1 MAAPVLA
8 DPIGA
13 MEDALIARCRE
24 VLAVGDGRSLVRT
37 VQALPADW
45 DDEMLSTL
53 LREVPGVFVA
63 FGGGPA
69 LDGNFAEV
77 EARWL
82 VYVATGHETGQE
94 ARRRGDAF
102 EVGAYQLL
110 ALLAPALHGWAPD
123 EASTLQLVSVDNL
136 FTGTIE
142 RKGVAV
148 YGLTLK
154 GPMGLDATEPPDLS
168 PFVTFDAS
176 IDIPEHQPRAVHEA
190 WMAGDANA
198 PKPDAAVKVT
208 LEQP

>member
-1 MAAPVLA
+1 MVAPLLA

-24 VLAVGDGRSLVRT
+24 VLTVDGGCLVRT

-63 FGGGPA
+63 FAGGPA
-69 LDGNFAEV
+69 KEGNFTEV
-77 EARWL
+77 EATWL

-94 ARRRGDAF
+94 ARRRGDAL

-110 ALLAPALHGWAPD
+110 ALLAPALHGWSPD
-123 EASTLQLVSVDNL
+123 GGSALQMQSVDNL

-154 GPMGLDATEPPDLS
+154 GPLGLDATEAPDLS
-168 PFVTFDAS
+168 AFVTFAAS
-176 IDIPEHQPRAVHEA
+176 IDTPVHESREVHEA
-190 WMAGDANA
+190 WMQGSLNA
-198 PKPDAAVKVT
+198 PKPDAAVKVV

>member
-1 MAAPVLA
+1 MVAPLLA

-24 VLAVGDGRSLVRT
+24 VLTVDGGCLVRT

-63 FGGGPA
+63 FAGGPA
-69 LDGNFAEV
+69 KEGNFTEV
-77 EARWL
+77 EATWL

-94 ARRRGDAF
+94 ARRRGDAL

-110 ALLAPALHGWAPD
+110 ALLAPALHGWSPD
-123 EASTLQLVSVDNL
+123 GGSALQMQRVDNL

-142 RKGVAV
+142 RRGVAV

-154 GPMGLDATEPPDLS
+154 GPLGLDATEAPDLS
-168 PFVTFDAS
+168 AFVTFAAS
-176 IDIPEHQPRAVHEA
+176 IDTPVHESREVHEA
-190 WMAGDANA
+190 WMQGALNA
-198 PKPDAAVKVT
+198 PKPDAAMKVV